1 MLYRGMDRA
10 QLDAAYNNSDAVP
23 TVDAMR
29 ANWDARSASLRRNRR
44 GFLDLMYGDKPRQR
58 LDLFVADNPSAPTL
72 MFIHGGYWQ
81 RNDKE
86 RFDFIVEGPLAH
98 GINVAV
104 VEYTLAPDARL
115 DQIVEEIRRS
125 VGWLAEHLSEYGAD
139 PSRLY
144 VSGHSAGGHLTA
156 TMMDLSA
163 VKGGLP
169 ISGIYDL
176 EPIRLNYLNDKLRL
190 DAVESRRNSPLLHL
204 PAKAPRLIIAYGG
217 SELPELRRQSV
228 DYAEAWLGSG
238 LPGRLLPVD
247 GANHFSILESLADP
261 KGLLTRALVAMV
273 NAGDQ
278 TSSSAN
284 DGS

>member
-1 MLYRGMDRA
+1 MDRV

-44 GFLDLMYGDKPRQR
+44 GFLDLMYGHKPRRR
-58 LDLFVADNPSAPTL
+58 LDLFVADNSNAPTL

-81 RNDKE
+81 NNDKE
-86 RFDFIVEGPLAH
+86 RFDFIAEGPLAH

-115 DQIVEEIRRS
+115 DEIVEEIRRS
-125 VGWLAEHLSEYGAD
+125 VAWLAEHLSGYGAD

-156 TMMDLSA
+156 MMMDLDS
-163 VKGGLP
+163 VKGGLA
-169 ISGIYDL
+169 ISGLYDL

-190 DAVESRRNSPLLHL
+190 DADESRRNSPILQL
-204 PAKAPRLIIAYGG
+204 PAKPPPLIIAFGVT
-217 SELPELRRQSV
+217 ELPELRRQSA
-228 DYAEAWLGSG
+228 DYAQAWLGSG

-278 TSSSAN
+278 TSSSAK

>member
-1 MLYRGMDRA
+1 MDRA

-29 ANWDARSASLRRNRR
+29 VNWDARSASLRQNRR
-44 GFLDLMYGDKPRQR
+44 GFLDLMYGEKPRQR

-86 RFDFIVEGPLAH
+86 RFDFIAEGPLAH

-115 DQIVEEIRRS
+115 DEIVEEIRRS
-125 VGWLAEHLSEYGAD
+125 VAWLAEHVGKYGAD

-156 TMMDLSA
+156 TMMDEGA
-163 VKGGLP
+163 VKGGLT
-169 ISGIYDL
+169 ISGLYDL

-190 DAVESRRNSPLLHL
+190 DADASRRNSPILHL
-204 PAKAPRLIIAYGG
+204 PAKAPPLIIAYGG
-217 SELPELRRQSV
+217 GELLELRRQSA

-238 LPGRLLPVD
+238 LPGRLLSVD

-261 KGLLTRALVAMV
+261 KGLLTRALVALV
-273 NAGDQ
+273 N
-278 TSSSAN
+278 S
-284 DGS
+284 

>member
-29 ANWDARSASLRRNRR
+29 ASWDARSASLRQNRR

-58 LDLFVADNPSAPTL
+58 LDLFVADNSNAPTL

-81 RNDKE
+81 GNDKE
-86 RFDFIVEGPLAH
+86 RFVFIVEGPLAH

-104 VEYTLAPDARL
+104 VEYTLAPDVRL
-115 DQIVEEIRRS
+115 DQIIEEIRRS
-125 VGWLAEHLSEYGAD
+125 VGWLAEHLSEYDAD

-144 VSGHSAGGHLTA
+144 VAGHSAGGHLTA
-156 TMMDLSA
+156 TMMDLSS
-163 VKGGLP
+163 VKGGLA
-169 ISGIYDL
+169 ISGLYDL

-190 DAVESRRNSPLLHL
+190 DADESRRNSPLLHL

-278 TSSSAN
+278 TSSSAK